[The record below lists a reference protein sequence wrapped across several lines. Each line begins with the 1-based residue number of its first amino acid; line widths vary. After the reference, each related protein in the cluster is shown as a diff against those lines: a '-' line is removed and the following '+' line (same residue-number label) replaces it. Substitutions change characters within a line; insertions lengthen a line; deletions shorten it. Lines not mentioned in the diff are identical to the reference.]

1 VEKKQ
6 IESKIRDIIAK
17 HLPQGDP
24 DKITPQAEFAALGLD
39 SLALSWIV
47 ADVEDA
53 FGFEMQISDIMK
65 LKTVAAAVEYVE
77 RRLAG

>member
-1 VEKKQ
+1 MEKKQ
-6 IESKIRDIIAK
+6 IESKIRAIIAK
-17 HLPQGDP
+17 HLPQVSP

-53 FGFEMQISDIMK
+53 FDFEMQISDIMK
-65 LKTVAAAVEYVE
+65 LKTVAAAVDYVE